1 MLSFNL
7 RTGEWDAVPRGPRAL
22 SQRLWGRALYVQG
35 CDNLPCTAPAPL
47 ASEPPGAVRGG
58 GEVDKRRTGAEEG

>member
-1 MLSFNL
+1 
-7 RTGEWDAVPRGPRAL
+7 VPPGPRAP

-47 ASEPPGAVRGG
+47 GSEPPGAGG
-58 GEVDKRRTGAEEG
+58 REGEVDKRRERVEEE